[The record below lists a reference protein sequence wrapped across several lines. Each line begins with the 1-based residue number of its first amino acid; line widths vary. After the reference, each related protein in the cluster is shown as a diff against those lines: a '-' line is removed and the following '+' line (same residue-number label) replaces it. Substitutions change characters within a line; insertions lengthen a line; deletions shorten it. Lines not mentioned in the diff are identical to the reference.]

1 MADYA
6 IISLGGK
13 QYRVREGDRLLVNRL
28 PTDEGKTF
36 HPDVLFTGGNGK
48 PNLSPRIQ
56 VTAKVVGSPLGPKIR
71 IGKYKAKKGYRR
83 HTGFRAKLSEIE
95 IQSIGATRSSAA
107 KKEEPKARRSRSRP
121 QSRGSGEAQSGR
133 GEETRYSQGP
143 RPETRHQNQANGEEV
158 MAHKKGLGSSRN
170 GRDSNAQRLG
180 VKLFDGQVVKA
191 GMIIVRQRGTR
202 FRPGPGTGIGKD
214 DTIFAKRDGKLA
226 FRKAGNAGPSQ

>member
-13 QYRVREGDRLLVNRL
+13 QYRVSEGDRLLVNRL

-95 IQSIGATRSSAA
+95 IQSIGARSSPA
-107 KKEEPKARRSRSRP
+107 KKEEPKA
-121 QSRGSGEAQSGR
+121 
-133 GEETRYSQGP
+133 ETKPKPAAKP
-143 RPETRHQNQANGEEV
+143 RAAKPRA
-158 MAHKKGLGSSRN
+158 AAKKPT
-170 GRDSNAQRLG
+170 A
-180 VKLFDGQVVKA
+180 
-191 GMIIVRQRGTR
+191 
-202 FRPGPGTGIGKD
+202 
-214 DTIFAKRDGKLA
+214 
-226 FRKAGNAGPSQ
+226 RKAPARKPATRTKPSEKK

>member
-13 QYRVREGDRLLVNRL
+13 QYRVREGERLLVNRL
-28 PTDEGKTF
+28 PTEEGKTF

-95 IQSIGATRSSAA
+95 IQSIGARSSAP
-107 KKEEPKARRSRSRP
+107 KKEEPKA
-121 QSRGSGEAQSGR
+121 EAKPKPAAKPR
-133 GEETRYSQGP
+133 AATKPRTAAAKKPAARKPPARKPATRTKP
-143 RPETRHQNQANGEEV
+143 TE
-158 MAHKKGLGSSRN
+158 KK
-170 GRDSNAQRLG
+170 
-180 VKLFDGQVVKA
+180 
-191 GMIIVRQRGTR
+191 
-202 FRPGPGTGIGKD
+202 
-214 DTIFAKRDGKLA
+214 
-226 FRKAGNAGPSQ
+226 